1 MNKPIIIGVIM
12 DPIEQINIL
21 KDSTW
26 AMILAAQ
33 KRGWQVHYL
42 QQADLFTRNGIVYT
56 ENRAI
61 KLIPGQD
68 PWLELSPANTCE
80 LSEYSAILMRKDPPF
95 DLEYIYTTYM
105 LELVEQQ
112 GTLIVNK
119 PQSLRDCNEKFFIT
133 RFPQCTP
140 PTLVTRSASRLHQFI
155 QEHKDCI
162 FKPLDGMGGTSIF
175 RVQSNDPNKG
185 VIIETLTKKGTTS
198 TMAQCFIPEI
208 SEGDKRILM
217 VDGNP
222 APYALA
228 RVPLAGET
236 RGNLAAGG
244 TGKGVA
250 LSDRDYWICE
260 QVGPILKEKG
270 ILFAGLD
277 VIGNYLTEINVTSP
291 TCIRELDRQFELDI
305 AGDLMDAIELRLP
318 A

>member
-1 MNKPIIIGVIM
+1 MNKPIIIGVVM
-12 DPIEQINIL
+12 DPIEQINIA

-33 KRGWQVHYL
+33 KRGWQVRYM
-42 QQADLFTRNGIVYT
+42 QQADLFTRDGIVSA
-56 ENRAI
+56 ESQVV
-61 KLIPGQD
+61 KLLPGQE
-68 PWLELSPANTCE
+68 PWLELSPTNTHE
-80 LSEYSAILMRKDPPF
+80 LSECSAILMRKDPPF

-105 LELVEQQ
+105 LELVERQ

-119 PQSLRDCNEKFFIT
+119 PQSLRDCNEKFFT
-133 RFPQCTP
+133 ASFPQCAP
-140 PTLVTRSASRLHQFI
+140 PTLVTCSAKQLRQFI
-155 QEHKDCI
+155 QEHGDCI
-162 FKPLDGMGGTSIF
+162 FKPLDGMGGASLF
-175 RVQSNDPNKG
+175 PVQSNDPNKR
-185 VIIETLTKKGTTS
+185 VIIETLTQHGTTS
-198 TMAQCFIPEI
+198 IMAQRFIPEI

-228 RVPLAGET
+228 RIPLAGET

-244 TGKGVA
+244 TGKGVP

-260 QVGPILKEKG
+260 QVGPVLKEKG

-277 VIGNYLTEINVTSP
+277 VIGDYLTEINVTSP

>member
-1 MNKPIIIGVIM
+1 MNKPIVIGVIM
-12 DPIEQINIL
+12 DPIEQINIV

-33 KRGWQVHYL
+33 KRGWQVRYM
-42 QQADLFTRNGIVYT
+42 QQTDLFTSDGIAYT
-56 ENRAI
+56 ESRAV
-61 KLIPGQD
+61 KLLPGQD
-68 PWLELSPANTCE
+68 PWLELSPANTHK
-80 LSEYSAILMRKDPPF
+80 LSECSAILMRKDPPF

-112 GTLIVNK
+112 GTLVVNK
-119 PQSLRDCNEKFFIT
+119 PQSLRDCNEKFFT
-133 RFPQCTP
+133 TSFPQCAP
-140 PTLVTRSASRLHQFI
+140 PTLVTRSADRLRQFI
-155 QEHKDCI
+155 RQHEDCI

-175 RVQSNDPNKG
+175 RVQADDPNKG
-185 VIIETLTKKGTTS
+185 VIIETLTQKGSTS
-198 TMAQCFIPEI
+198 IMAQRFIAEI
-208 SEGDKRILM
+208 REGDKRILM
-217 VDGNP
+217 VNGNP

-228 RVPLAGET
+228 RIPLAGET

-244 TGKGVA
+244 IGKGIA

-260 QVGPILKEKG
+260 QVGPVLKEKG

-277 VIGNYLTEINVTSP
+277 VIGDYLTEINVTSP
-291 TCIRELDRQFELDI
+291 TCIRELDKQFGLDI